1 MGRVIRNH
9 GLDGALRIKC
19 HSDNPQRFQA
29 GNSVTVGDAERAI
42 VSCQSLPGEYAILRL
57 DGIVDVQTA
66 QLLAG
71 QWLYAATDSGPEL
84 PPGEYYHYQL
94 VGLQV
99 TTDEGENL
107 PRSPDPG
114 SNDVYV
120 VGEGAEILLPAVV
133 VSKSTSPP
141 DKCWYTSST
150 ACANPEP
157 NPTIRDLGVN

>member
-1 MGRVIRNH
+1 MVVGRVIRNH

-107 PRSPDPG
+107 GQIREVLITG

-120 VGEGAEILLPAVV
+120 VESSEGAELLLPAVHHV
-133 VSKSTSPP
+133 VKQI
-141 DKCWYTSST
+141 DI
-150 ACANPEP
+150 AAGQVLVHLINGL
-157 NPTIRDLGVN
+157 R